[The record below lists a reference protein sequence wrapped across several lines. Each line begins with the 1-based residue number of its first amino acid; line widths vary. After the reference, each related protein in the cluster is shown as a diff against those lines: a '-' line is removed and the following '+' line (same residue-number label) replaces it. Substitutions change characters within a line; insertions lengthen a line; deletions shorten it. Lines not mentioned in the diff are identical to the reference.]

1 MFNRIV
7 GVGKATFGGL
17 YSSPLHLD
25 AVVWGGGWECNGEIY
40 LSVRRAEMHTSK
52 EGLLGKENKKT
63 CACVPLTV

>member
-25 AVVWGGGWECNGEIY
+25 FTVALPSTSSDHCIY
-40 LSVRRAEMHTSK
+40 LRRAEMHTSK
-52 EGLLGKENKKT
+52 EGLLGKENKKKVCL
-63 CACVPLTV
+63 CASHGVT